1 MNLDFFDISHFSNGL
16 LLLSVSVMG
25 NYIAQTLGCQTQRVL
40 ENNMFAKKF
49 VLFMIIYF
57 TLNITNKDNVHPLQ
71 QLTTSFF
78 LWIFFIIFSRMNI
91 TFTIVVFL
99 LLSVSYT
106 IKNFQKYYTENDD
119 FNNNKELIEKL
130 QKYNKYLAAS
140 ISLLTIIGFTLYFMK
155 ERKEKKNFSFYYF
168 IFGKKTCDSLK

>member
-1 MNLDFFDISHFSNGL
+1 MNIDFFDISHFSSGL

-49 VLFMIIYF
+49 VVFMIIYF
-57 TLNITNKDNVHPLQ
+57 TLNITNKDNVHPAQ

-78 LWIFFIIFSRMNI
+78 LWIFFIIFSRMNL

-99 LLSVSYT
+99 LLSISYT
-106 IKNFQKYYTENDD
+106 IKNFYEYYKENDD
-119 FNNNKELIEKL
+119 FDKNKELIEKL
-130 QKYNKYLAAS
+130 EKYNKYLGAS
-140 ISLLTIIGFTLYFMK
+140 ISLLTITGFLFYFMK
-155 ERKEKKNFSFYYF
+155 ERNEKKNFSFYYF

>member
-1 MNLDFFDISHFSNGL
+1 MNLDFFDISHFSSGL

-25 NYIAQTLGCQTQRVL
+25 NYVAQTLGCQTQRLL

-57 TLNITNKDNVHPLQ
+57 TLNITNNDNAHPLQ
-71 QLTTSFF
+71 QLSTSFL
-78 LWIFFIIFSRMNI
+78 LWIFFIIFSKMNL
-91 TFTIVVFL
+91 TFTIVIFL
-99 LLSVSYT
+99 LLSISYT
-106 IKNFQKYYTENDD
+106 IQNFKNYYKDNDQ
-119 FNNNKELIEKL
+119 FNKNKEIIEKL
-130 QKYNKYLAAS
+130 EKYNKYLGAS
-140 ISLLTIIGFTLYFMK
+140 ISLLTIIGFLFYFIK